1 MLIIITYDVATN
13 SSLGKKRLSKI
24 AKECQNYARRVQNSV
39 FECEIDYA
47 TWRKVKAILL
57 KIVNEAEDS
66 IRFYYLGDKFQNR
79 VEHYRKN
86 KSLYSTEPIII

>member
-39 FECEIDYA
+39 LECDIDDS
-47 TWRKVKAILL
+47 T
-57 KIVNEAEDS
+57 EDS

-79 VEHYRKN
+79 VEHYGKN

>member
-24 AKECQNYARRVQNSV
+24 AKECQNYARRVQ
-39 FECEIDYA
+39 
-47 TWRKVKAILL
+47 VKAILL

-79 VEHYRKN
+79 VEHYGKN